1 MPIASITLK
10 MVFVLAWTTGDASN
24 LFSQSQYQ
32 VHFVYSSL
40 STGIV
45 TQSKFNIIIRCGTN
59 EKVAVEWCLWS
70 FGFMPVPFVALKS
83 GASFVYG
90 VILQTEWMLM

>member
-1 MPIASITLK
+1 

-24 LFSQSQYQ
+24 LSSQSQYQ
-32 VHFVYSSL
+32 VHFVYSSM
-40 STGIV
+40 STSII

-59 EKVAVEWCLWS
+59 EKVVVGCPWS
-70 FGFMPVPFVALKS
+70 FGFMPLPFVALKS

-90 VILQTEWMLM
+90 VILQTGWMLM

>member
-1 MPIASITLK
+1 

-24 LFSQSQYQ
+24 LSSQSQYQ
-32 VHFVYSSL
+32 VHFVYSSM
-40 STGIV
+40 STSII

-59 EKVAVEWCLWS
+59 EKVVVEWCPWS
-70 FGFMPVPFVALKS
+70 FGFMPLPFVALKS